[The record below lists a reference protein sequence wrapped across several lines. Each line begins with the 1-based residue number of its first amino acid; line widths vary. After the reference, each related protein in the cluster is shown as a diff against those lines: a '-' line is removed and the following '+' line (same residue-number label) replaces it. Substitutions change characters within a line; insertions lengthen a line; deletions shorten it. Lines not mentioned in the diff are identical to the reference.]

1 MAQDMY
7 APKSAFNIGYEQ
19 PLEAVEDRTEQIS
32 TDFQRMALR
41 SEAKAINTE
50 ATVQRADFARK
61 EAMLNIFS
69 SGVSAF
75 DSVLSANKAKRQ
87 DNLAKNFLSELDA
100 IEQARESGEVS
111 ELKIQSMEGDLVRSA
126 LVSNLDFDKIKT
138 EIELITDRPISMLG
152 KSPEQYADSMMRNDP
167 KYMIYTNASRLLN
180 KGFSEQQHEEFA
192 FDQIQM
198 QQKNVAI
205 SDMAASRRKADE
217 AITFNQFKAED
228 QPVIDDR
235 FDTLVNSFIA
245 GTERSSGIINREQV
259 RSIKQ
264 AIQAEYTN
272 LLSYKAVSGINSDDF
287 QPFLDRVKGLEDTV
301 DTILAS
307 TKADVY
313 WEDFKSVISAH
324 AKNGGDPKDM
334 LVAMAT
340 GDTPT
345 LAQALGLGDISERLN
360 DLVNSDAVKK
370 YYEPISSG
378 QTLTDIQSNSDDIV
392 NPNSVLD
399 IDSLPEEFVQETMTP
414 GDRSGASNKEKTKAN
429 YNNGLLYIENVDIN
443 KLQEENFQKQFI
455 TGATNLI
462 RSLSTS
468 DVAGSKERI
477 SEAIV
482 STDMLNK
489 LNRLE
494 SYNKTAADTIRIGV
508 RSQLSHQRIV
518 NSKYLDNIENGA
530 GRLSGYSITM
540 TWDEGE
546 KVYYINPADRPDQDK
561 KGGIVRHLTE
571 LDSGYVRNNYVE
583 GKGLRADPQQ
593 SRYFRGGVIEKA
605 LNARSSI
612 EFIDKQFKLF
622 EKADVEVPEPISSVR
637 DITPLGESRVN
648 LLNNDEIFKVVSDA
662 LDAADTSAN
671 TGMLSDAAVKQEVA
685 KLLGLKTDETTTDT
699 TVDADADEVQPDSGK
714 EPTPV
719 RDITPLGEGARDI
732 EAEEYAEDM
741 FKVSGTRVT
750 PDIDKVKDFAR
761 DTYKN
766 PVQAAAFVAT
776 VEAESGTGLVEKDYS
791 KKRAIEVFVD
801 RNRKDD
807 GTLSQTMQKRKA
819 AIEALPDNH
828 TGDDIFDIVYEGR
841 LGNRTGTN
849 DGSRYKGR
857 GLIQITGRDTYK
869 KLGEKIG
876 VDLLNN
882 PELLET
888 DKNIMLRATIAY
900 LQDKDFSTSDL
911 TESKLASIIGH
922 SDDNNNTVAQ
932 TRWNSTKKVYKEMF
946 GEELE

>member
-7 APKSAFNIGYEQ
+7 APKSAFQIGYEQ

-61 EAMLNIFS
+61 EAMMNIFS
-69 SGVSAF
+69 SGISAF
-75 DSVLSANKAKRQ
+75 DSVLSATKAKRE
-87 DNLAKNFLSELDA
+87 DNLHKNVLAKLDA
-100 IEQARESGEVS
+100 VEQKKEQAGGYTFDIKKEEDDIIREAIVSGV
-111 ELKIQSMEGDLVRSA
+111 
-126 LVSNLDFDKIKT
+126 DFDKIKT

-152 KSPEQYADSMMRNDP
+152 KSPEQYANSMMRNDP

-180 KGFSEQQHEEFA
+180 EGFSENEHEEFA
-192 FDQIQM
+192 FDQIRR

-259 RSIKQ
+259 RGIKQ

-272 LLSYKAVSGINSDDF
+272 LLSYKAKEGINSDDF
-287 QPFLDRVKGLEDTV
+287 QPFLDRVKALEDTV

-313 WEDFKSVISAH
+313 WEDFKAVIA
-324 AKNGGDPKDM
+324 ANAANGGNPEDM
-334 LVAMAT
+334 LAAMAT
-340 GDTPT
+340 GDIPT
-345 LAQALGLGDISERLN
+345 LAQSMGAGNLSERLN

-378 QTLTDIQSNSDDIV
+378 QTLTDIQSNSDGIV

-429 YNNGLLYIENVDIN
+429 YNNGLDYLNETDIN

-468 DVAGSKERI
+468 DVAGSKDRI

-530 GRLSGYSITM
+530 GRLSGYTITM

-583 GKGLRADPQQ
+583 GKGLKADPQQ
-593 SRYFRGGVIEKA
+593 SRYFRGGVVEKA

-622 EKADVEVPEPISSVR
+622 EKSDVEVPEPISSVR

-685 KLLGLKTDETTTDT
+685 KLLGLTTKTTSTTDEEIDETTTDT
-699 TVDADADEVQPDSGK
+699 TVDVDADGVQPTDGK
-714 EPTPV
+714 DFETRLEERLVELEGFRAKPYKPDEDEEFLTIGYGHYGSDV
-719 RDITPLGEGARDI
+719 KKGTEITEAEARDLLRKDI
-732 EAEEYAEDM
+732 KKRMPQIKKAIKNFDDLSDDLKVEIAQSWFRGGISGSPKTIKLINEGKFTEAAAEFLDNEEYRTT
-741 FKVSGTRVT
+741 KLGGVKTR
-750 PDIDKVKDFAR
+750 
-761 DTYKN
+761 
-766 PVQAAAFVAT
+766 
-776 VEAESGTGLVEKDYS
+776 
-791 KKRAIEVFVD
+791 
-801 RNRKDD
+801 
-807 GTLSQTMQKRKA
+807 M
-819 AIEALPDNH
+819 EALSNALKA
-828 TGDDIFDIVYEGR
+828 E
-841 LGNRTGTN
+841 
-849 DGSRYKGR
+849 
-857 GLIQITGRDTYK
+857 
-869 KLGEKIG
+869 
-876 VDLLNN
+876 
-882 PELLET
+882 
-888 DKNIMLRATIAY
+888 AA
-900 LQDKDFSTSDL
+900 
-911 TESKLASIIGH
+911 
-922 SDDNNNTVAQ
+922 
-932 TRWNSTKKVYKEMF
+932 
-946 GEELE
+946 

>member
-19 PLEAVEDRTEQIS
+19 PLQAVEDRTEQIS

-69 SGVSAF
+69 SGLSAF
-75 DSVLSANKAKRQ
+75 DSVLTANKAKRQ
-87 DNLAKNFLSELDA
+87 DNLDKNFLSELDS
-100 IEQARESGEVS
+100 IEQARESGDVS
-111 ELKIQSMEGDLVRSA
+111 TMKIQAREGDLVRSA
-126 LVSNLDFDKIKT
+126 LVSGVDFDKIKT
-138 EIELITDRPISMLG
+138 EIELITDRPITMLG
-152 KSPEQYADSMMRNDP
+152 KSPEQFANSQMRNDP

-180 KGFSEQQHEEFA
+180 EGFSEQQHEEFA

-198 QQKNVAI
+198 QQKNLAI

-217 AITFNQFKAED
+217 AITFNQFRTED

-235 FDTLVNSFIA
+235 FDTLVSSFIA
-245 GTERSSGIINREQV
+245 GAERSSGIINREQV

-287 QPFLDRVKGLEDTV
+287 QPFLDRVKGLEDSV

-307 TKADVY
+307 TKSDVY
-313 WEDFKSVISAH
+313 WEDFKAVIAAN
-324 AKNGGDPKDM
+324 AKNGGDPADM
-334 LVAMAT
+334 LAAMAT
-340 GDTPT
+340 GDIPT
-345 LAQALGLGDISERLN
+345 LAQTMGAGNLSERLN

-378 QTLTDIQSNSDDIV
+378 QTLTDLQSNSDGIV
-392 NPNSVLD
+392 NPNSVFD
-399 IDSLPEEFVQETMTP
+399 IDNLPEEFVQESTTP
-414 GDRSGASNKEKTKAN
+414 GDRTGVSDKKKTKAN
-429 YNNGLLYIENVDIN
+429 YNTGILYVQNVDIN

-455 TGATNLI
+455 TGAINVG

-468 DVAGSKERI
+468 DVAGSKDRI

-508 RSQLSHQRIV
+508 RSQLSHQRVV

-530 GRLSGYSITM
+530 GRLFGYTITM

-546 KVYYINPADRPDQDK
+546 KVYYINPADKPDQDK
-561 KGGIVRHLTE
+561 KKGIVRHIET
-571 LDSGYVRNNYVE
+571 LDPPYVKANYVE

-622 EKADVEVPEPISSVR
+622 EKEGIEVTETVQPSIEEITNTALDQVDTSPEIPTAEELKESSIRSIRNNNPGNIKKTNTQWEGMTEEQVDSTFVSFDSPKMGVRALARVLNTYNTKYNLDDISGMV
-637 DITPLGESRVN
+637 SRFAPPTE
-648 LLNNDEIFKVVSDA
+648 NDTQNYIKFVSDKSGISRTKKITLQENPEDMKKVITAMIEMEGGSDSIKYFTPSVINEGVKLA
-662 LDAADTSAN
+662 LESTASQDVGIDEDPQQVTIERIP
-671 TGMLSDAAVKQEVA
+671 MRPD
-685 KLLGLKTDETTTDT
+685 DETLGAAWDILYG
-699 TVDADADEVQPDSGK
+699 DSMK
-714 EPTPV
+714 PENK
-719 RDITPLGEGARDI
+719 PLR
-732 EAEEYAEDM
+732 
-741 FKVSGTRVT
+741 
-750 PDIDKVKDFAR
+750 
-761 DTYKN
+761 
-766 PVQAAAFVAT
+766 
-776 VEAESGTGLVEKDYS
+776 
-791 KKRAIEVFVD
+791 
-801 RNRKDD
+801 
-807 GTLSQTMQKRKA
+807 
-819 AIEALPDNH
+819 
-828 TGDDIFDIVYEGR
+828 
-841 LGNRTGTN
+841 
-849 DGSRYKGR
+849 
-857 GLIQITGRDTYK
+857 
-869 KLGEKIG
+869 
-876 VDLLNN
+876 
-882 PELLET
+882 
-888 DKNIMLRATIAY
+888 
-900 LQDKDFSTSDL
+900 
-911 TESKLASIIGH
+911 ESKRP
-922 SDDNNNTVAQ
+922 Q
-932 TRWNSTKKVYKEMF
+932 QRP
-946 GEELE
+946 